1 MVVRWIFIKDFQFLT
16 LIGITKMDIQLEKKK
31 GLKLKHYGY
40 IALGVLLVFMAWKLL
55 FNTSGSTFRT
65 EKDKLTIAEVTP
77 GKFDDYITIN
87 GSVAPISTIY
97 MDAYEG
103 GRVTEKLIEEGAT
116 VKKGDIILT
125 LENSNLYEQI
135 LASESNLALKQND
148 LRSTKLTFDSR
159 QVEGRKSL
167 ATTSYELTRLKRN
180 YEQNKALYADELIS
194 KEAYLIAKES
204 YELSLKQHEIVKL
217 QTEQDDKM
225 RKTSLSG
232 LDTDLSR
239 MQKTLSM
246 VYERLDHLNVRAPA
260 DGQLGFL
267 DAEIGQ
273 SIGQGERIGQINVLT
288 NFKIEADIDEHYID
302 RVKRDLNATLE
313 RNGQEYILRLRKVY
327 PEVRNG
333 KFKVDLVFTDKK
345 PETIRAGQS
354 YNIKLQLGES
364 NDALLLPKGGFFQ
377 STGGQW
383 VFVVDVNGGAAIKRN
398 IRIGKQNSRYY
409 EILEGL
415 DGGEKVITSNYDSFG
430 DAERIVLK

>member
-1 MVVRWIFIKDFQFLT
+1 
-16 LIGITKMDIQLEKKK
+16 MDIQLEKKK

-40 IALGVLLVFMAWKLL
+40 IALGILLL
-55 FNTSGSTFRT
+55 FVGYKLIFASSMSTFRT
-65 EKDKLTIAEVTP
+65 EKERLSISSVTD

-87 GSVAPISTIY
+87 GNVAPIATIY

-103 GRVTEKLIEEGAT
+103 GRVSEKLIEEGSM
-116 VKKGDIILT
+116 VKKGDIILK
-125 LENSNLYEQI
+125 LENMALYEQI

-167 ATTSYELTRLKRN
+167 ATAQYDVQRLKRA
-180 YEQNKALYADELIS
+180 YEQNEELYEEELIS
-194 KEAYLIAKES
+194 KETYLKSKED
-204 YELSLKQHEIVKL
+204 YQLAEKQLEIVKL
-217 QTEQDDKM
+217 QTEQDDEL
-225 RKTSLSG
+225 RETSLKG
-232 LDTDLSR
+232 LDTDLER

-273 SIGQGERIGQINVLT
+273 NISQGQRIGQINVLT
-288 NFKIEADIDEHYID
+288 DFKIEADIDEHYID
-302 RVKRDLNATLE
+302 RVKRDLSATLE
-313 RNGQEYILRLRKVY
+313 RNGNEFKLRLRKVY

-333 KFKVDLVFTDKK
+333 RFRVDLVFVDDK

-354 YNIKLQLGES
+354 YNIRLQLGES

-383 VFVVDVNGGAAIKRN
+383 VFVVGPDGNEAIKRN
-398 IRIGKQNSRYY
+398 VRLGKQNSRYY
-409 EILEGL
+409 EVLEGL
-415 DGGEKVITSNYDSFG
+415 QPGEQVITSNYDSFG

>member
-1 MVVRWIFIKDFQFLT
+1 
-16 LIGITKMDIQLEKKK
+16 MDIQLEKKK
-31 GLKLKHYGY
+31 GLRPKHYGY
-40 IALGVLLVFMAWKLL
+40 IALGLLLLFVGWKLL
-55 FNTSGSTFRT
+55 FSTSVSTFRT
-65 EKDKLTIAEVTP
+65 EKDRLSIAQISE

-87 GSVAPISTIY
+87 GNVAPIATIY

-103 GRVTEKLIEEGAT
+103 GRVSEKLIEEGT
-116 VKKGDIILT
+116 MVKKGDIILK
-125 LENSNLYEQI
+125 LENMNLYEQI

-159 QVEGRKSL
+159 QVEGRRSL
-167 ATTSYELTRLKRN
+167 ATASTDLQRLKRN
-180 YEQNKALYADELIS
+180 FEQNEALFQDELIS
-194 KEAYLIAKES
+194 REIYLTSKEN
-204 YELSLKQHEIVKL
+204 YELAQKQHDIVKL
-217 QTEQDDKM
+217 QTEQDDEL

-239 MQKTLSM
+239 MQQTLSM

-273 SIGQGERIGQINVLT
+273 NIAQGQRIGQVNVLT
-288 NFKIEADIDEHYID
+288 DFKIEAEIDEHYID
-302 RVKRDLNATLE
+302 RVKRDLSASLE
-313 RNGQEYILRLRKVY
+313 RNGKEFPLRLRKVY

-333 KFKVDLVFTDKK
+333 RFKVDLVFTGEK

-354 YNIKLQLGES
+354 YNIKLQLGAS

-383 VFVVDVNGGAAIKRN
+383 IFVVNTNGDEAIRRN
-398 IRIGKQNSRYY
+398 IRVGKQNSRYY
-409 EILEGL
+409 EVLEGL
-415 DGGEKVITSNYDSFG
+415 EQGEQVITSNYDSFG
-430 DAERIVLK
+430 EAERIVLK

>member
-1 MVVRWIFIKDFQFLT
+1 
-16 LIGITKMDIQLEKKK
+16 MDIQLEKKK

-40 IALGVLLVFMAWKLL
+40 IALGILLL
-55 FNTSGSTFRT
+55 FVGYKLIFASSMSTFRT
-65 EKDKLTIAEVTP
+65 EKERLSISTVTD

-87 GSVAPISTIY
+87 GNVAPIATIY

-103 GRVTEKLIEEGAT
+103 GRVSEKLIEEGSM
-116 VKKGDIILT
+116 VKKGDIILK
-125 LENSNLYEQI
+125 LENMGLYEQI

-167 ATTSYELTRLKRN
+167 ATAQYDVQRLKRA
-180 YEQNKALYADELIS
+180 YEQNQELYKEELVS
-194 KEAYLIAKES
+194 KEVFLKSKED
-204 YELSLKQHEIVKL
+204 YELAEKQLEIVKL
-217 QTEQDDKM
+217 QTEQDDEL
-225 RKTSLSG
+225 RKTSLKG
-232 LDTDLSR
+232 LDTDLER

-273 SIGQGERIGQINVLT
+273 NISQGQRIGQINVLT
-288 NFKIEADIDEHYID
+288 DFKIEADIDEHYID
-302 RVKRDLNATLE
+302 RVKRDLSASLE
-313 RNGQEYILRLRKVY
+313 RNGNEYKLRLRKVY

-333 KFKVDLVFTDKK
+333 RFRVDLVFVDEK

-354 YNIKLQLGES
+354 YNIRLQLGES

-383 VFVVDVNGGAAIKRN
+383 VFVVGPDGNEAIKRN
-398 IRIGKQNSRYY
+398 VRLGKQNSRYY
-409 EILEGL
+409 EVLEGL
-415 DGGEKVITSNYDSFG
+415 QPGEQVITSNYDSFG

>member
-1 MVVRWIFIKDFQFLT
+1 
-16 LIGITKMDIQLEKKK
+16 MDIQLEKKK

-40 IALGVLLVFMAWKLL
+40 IALGILLL
-55 FNTSGSTFRT
+55 FFGYKLIFASSMSTFRT
-65 EKDKLTIAEVTP
+65 EKERLSISSVTD

-87 GSVAPISTIY
+87 GNVAPIATIY

-103 GRVTEKLIEEGAT
+103 GRVSEKLIEEGSM
-116 VKKGDIILT
+116 VKKGDIILK
-125 LENSNLYEQI
+125 LENMALYEQI

-167 ATTSYELTRLKRN
+167 ATAQYDVQRLKRA
-180 YEQNKALYADELIS
+180 YEQNQELYEEELIS
-194 KEAYLIAKES
+194 KETYLKSKED
-204 YELSLKQHEIVKL
+204 YELAQKQYEIVKL
-217 QTEQDDKM
+217 QTEQDDEL
-225 RKTSLSG
+225 RETSLKG
-232 LDTDLSR
+232 LDTDLAR

-273 SIGQGERIGQINVLT
+273 NISQGQRIGQINVLT
-288 NFKIEADIDEHYID
+288 DFKIEADIDEHYID
-302 RVKRDLNATLE
+302 RVKRDLSATLE
-313 RNGQEYILRLRKVY
+313 RNGNEFKLRLRKVY

-333 KFKVDLVFTDKK
+333 RFRVDLVFVDEK

-354 YNIKLQLGES
+354 YNIRLQLGES
-364 NDALLLPKGGFFQ
+364 NNALLLPKGGFFQ

-383 VFVVDVNGGAAIKRN
+383 VFVISPDGNEAIKRN
-398 IRIGKQNSRYY
+398 VRLGKQNSRYY
-409 EILEGL
+409 EVLEGL
-415 DGGEKVITSNYDSFG
+415 QPGEQVITSNYDSFG